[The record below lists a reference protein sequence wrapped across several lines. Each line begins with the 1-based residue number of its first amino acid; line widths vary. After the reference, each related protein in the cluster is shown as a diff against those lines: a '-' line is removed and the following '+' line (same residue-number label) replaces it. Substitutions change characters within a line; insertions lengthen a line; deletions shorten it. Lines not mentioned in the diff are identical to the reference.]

1 MPVKVTYA
9 ADSLDTNPTVKQF
22 DSFGEGSEWLI
33 EEMQRRIDYV
43 VQHSQETLSK
53 SDLLELEETEMTLMS
68 ISDA

>member
-1 MPVKVTYA
+1 MSVKVTYA
-9 ADSLDTNPTVKQF
+9 ADSLDTNPTVKEF
-22 DSFGEGSEWLI
+22 DSFGEASEWAI

>member
-9 ADSLDTNPTVKQF
+9 ADSLATNPTVKQF
-22 DSFGEGSEWLI
+22 DSFGECSEWLI